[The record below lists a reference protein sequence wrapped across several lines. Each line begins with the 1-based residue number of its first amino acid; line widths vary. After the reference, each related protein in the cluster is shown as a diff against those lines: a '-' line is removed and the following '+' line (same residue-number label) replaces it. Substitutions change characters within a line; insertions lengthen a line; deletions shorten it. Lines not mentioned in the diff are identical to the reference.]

1 MNPGNADLLSPSFF
15 IVEICVSFVLAF
27 FPALYKLTPW
37 WAYRAN
43 YIVAFFDERGFC
55 LESPLPTCE

>member
-43 YIVAFFDERGFC
+43 YIVAFFDERGI
-55 LESPLPTCE
+55 ES